1 MAYHPDDMYI
11 NDHDKLCGRN
21 RNVKFGGE
29 WDSEIKLKRRAPNQP
44 KKVYYEPK
52 YPNEPTE
59 SLHLGGVFLS
69 FVSIIIIGIIIY
81 NI

>member
-21 RNVKFGGE
+21 RDVKFCGE
-29 WDSEIKLKRRAPNQP
+29 GDSEINLKRRVPNQP
-44 KKVYYEPK
+44 KKVYHEPK
-52 YPNEPTE
+52 YPNELTE
-59 SLHLGGVFLS
+59 SLHLSGVFLS

-81 NI
+81 KI

>member
-11 NDHDKLCGRN
+11 NDHDRLCGRN
-21 RNVKFGGE
+21 RNVKFGGD
-29 WDSEIKLKRRAPNQP
+29 WDGENNTKRRVPNQP

-52 YPNEPTE
+52 YPNESTK